1 MYLNL
6 LAMEAI
12 PLAKNALGECEVG
25 ALLVQTL
32 CVVGL
37 MLGVSVAMSRRYGQL
52 AL

>member
-1 MYLNL
+1 MHFTL

-12 PLAKNALGECEVG
+12 PLAKNALGECEIGV
-25 ALLVQTL
+25 LLVQVCCL
-32 CVVGL
+32 VAL